1 MSSQSGPSAAP
12 LTGIGLIGAAIV
24 LSLANFMVVLDTTIA
39 NVSVPHIAGG
49 LAVSP
54 SQGTWVITSY
64 AVAEAIT
71 VPLTGWLVQR
81 FGGVKVFLFAML
93 GFGAFSLL
101 CGLAPT
107 FSTLVAFRVLQ
118 GLCGGPI
125 MPTSQTLLL
134 TIFPKERSGQALG
147 IWSMTVVVGPIAG
160 PLLGGTISDNIGW
173 SWIFFI
179 NIPVA
184 LGVAFG
190 AWKLLRAHDTP
201 TRRVPVDYVGLGLLI
216 LWVGSLQIMLDK
228 GKELEW
234 FASTTII
241 GLAIVAAIGFVSF
254 LIWELTSEN
263 PIVNLRIFRH
273 RGFVVGVTTLS
284 VTFGTFFAT
293 VVLIPLWLQ
302 TSIGYTATWAG
313 YASAFNGALAVVM
326 SPIVAKLMGKIDL
339 RALISF
345 GVCGVGVIGLW
356 RAHFTTDITFWGVAL
371 TFLVQ
376 GFFLPFFFVPT
387 TALTLSSVLPEET
400 ASAAGL
406 SNFLR
411 TCGAAFAT
419 SIMTTAWDDT
429 GTEKRS
435 LLVGHLNGVQQTAE
449 SLTAHG
455 FTYDQAIGQI
465 DRLVQVQSTMLATN
479 HLFLVSSVLF
489 ALAASVVWLAPKPK
503 HAAPAGGGH

>member
-1 MSSQSGPSAAP
+1 MSDAGRAAQP
-12 LTGIGLIGAAIV
+12 LTGAALIGAAVV

-64 AVAEAIT
+64 SVAEAIT

-93 GFGAFSLL
+93 GFGLFSML
-101 CGLAPT
+101 CGLAPS
-107 FSTLVAFRVLQ
+107 FSMLVAFRVLQ

-134 TIFPKERSGQALG
+134 TIFPKERAGQALG

-160 PLLGGTISDNIGW
+160 PLLGGTISDTIGW

-184 LGVAFG
+184 LAVAFG
-190 AWKLLRAHDTP
+190 AWTLLRTHDTP

-216 LWVGSLQIMLDK
+216 VWVGALQIMLDK

-234 FASTTII
+234 FASTTIV
-241 GLAIVAAIGFVSF
+241 GLAIVAAIGFLSF
-254 LIWELTSEN
+254 LIWEITSDN
-263 PIVNLRIFRH
+263 PIVNLRVFRH
-273 RGFVVGVTTLS
+273 RGFVVGVITLS
-284 VTFGTFFAT
+284 VTFGAFFST

-313 YASAFNGALAVVM
+313 YASAFNGVLAVVM
-326 SPIVAKLMGKIDL
+326 SPIAAKLMGKIDL

-345 GVCGVGVIGLW
+345 GVAGIGMVGLL
-356 RAHFTTDITFWGVAL
+356 RSHFTTDITFWGVAI
-371 TFLVQ
+371 TFLAQ

-387 TALTLSSVLPEET
+387 TALTLSSVRPEET

-419 SIMTTAWDDT
+419 SIMTTAWDNI
-429 GTEKRS
+429 GTEKRGQM
-435 LLVGHLNGVQQTAE
+435 VGRLNEVGQTAN
-449 SLTAHG
+449 SLSAQGLSH
-455 FTYDQAIGQI
+455 DQAIGQV

-479 HLFLVSSVLF
+479 QLFLISTLLF
-489 ALAASVVWLAPKPK
+489 LFAASVIWMAPKPK
-503 HAAPAGGGH
+503 GPAPAGGGH

>member
-1 MSSQSGPSAAP
+1 MSGAGRSAQP
-12 LTGIGLIGAAIV
+12 LDGAALIGAV
-24 LSLANFMVVLDTTIA
+24 LVLAMANFMVVLDTTIA

-54 SQGTWVITSY
+54 SQGTWVINSY
-64 AVAEAIT
+64 SVAEAIT

-81 FGGVKVFLFAML
+81 FGGVKVFLTAML
-93 GFGAFSLL
+93 GFGLFSML
-101 CGLAPT
+101 CGLAPS
-107 FSTLVAFRVLQ
+107 FSMLVAFRVMQ

-160 PLLGGTISDNIGW
+160 PLLGGTISDTIGW

-190 AWKLLRAHDTP
+190 AQTVLWAHDTP
-201 TRRVPVDYVGLGLLI
+201 TRRVPVDYMGLGLLVV
-216 LWVGSLQIMLDK
+216 WVGALQIMLDK

-241 GLAIVAAIGFVSF
+241 VLAIVAAVGFLSF

-273 RGFVVGVTTLS
+273 RGFVAGVITLS
-284 VTFGTFFAT
+284 VTYGTFFAT

-313 YASAFNGALAVVM
+313 YASAFNGVLAVVM
-326 SPIVAKLMGKIDL
+326 SPVVARLMSKVDL

-345 GVCGVGVIGLW
+345 GITGVSVIGLV
-356 RAHFTTDITFWGVAL
+356 RSHFTTDITFWGVAL
-371 TFLVQ
+371 TFVAQ

-387 TALTLSSVLPEET
+387 TALTLSVVRPEET

-406 SNFLR
+406 SNFMR
-411 TCGAAFAT
+411 TVGAAFAT
-419 SIMTTAWDDT
+419 SIMTTAWDNI

-435 LLVGHLNGVQQTAE
+435 QMVGHLNDVGQTAR
-449 SLTAHG
+449 SLTAQG
-455 FTYDQAIGQI
+455 FSHDQAIGQI
-465 DRLVQVQSTMLATN
+465 NQLVQVQSTMLATN
-479 HLFLVSSVLF
+479 QLFLTTTLLF
-489 ALAASVVWLAPKPK
+489 LFAASVVWFAPKPK
-503 HAAPAGGGH
+503 RGGSAGGGH

>member
-1 MSSQSGPSAAP
+1 MSRPGPTPQP
-12 LTGIGLIGAAIV
+12 LTGAALIGAAV
-24 LSLANFMVVLDTTIA
+24 LLSLANFMVVLDTTIA

-64 AVAEAIT
+64 SVAEAIT

-81 FGGVKVFLFAML
+81 FGGVKIFVIAMI
-93 GFGAFSLL
+93 GFGVFSMA
-101 CGLAPT
+101 CGLAPS
-107 FSTLVAFRVLQ
+107 FGLLVAFRVLQ

-134 TIFPKERSGQALG
+134 YIFPKNRSAQALG

-160 PLLGGTISDNIGW
+160 PLLGGIISDTIGW

-184 LGVAFG
+184 FGVALG
-190 AWKLLRAHDTP
+190 AWTVLRSRETP
-201 TRRVPVDYVGLGLLI
+201 TRRTPVDYVGLALLVV
-216 LWVGSLQIMLDK
+216 WVGALQIMLDK

-241 GLAIVAAIGFVSF
+241 ALAVVAAIGFASF
-254 LIWELTSEN
+254 LIWELTADN
-263 PIVNLRIFRH
+263 PIVDLKIFRH

-284 VTFGTFFAT
+284 LTFGAFFAT

-313 YASAFNGALAVVM
+313 RAAALGGVLAVVM
-326 SPIVAKLMGKIDL
+326 SPVVARLMGKVDS

-345 GVCGVGVIGLW
+345 GIGGVALVSLW
-356 RAHFTTDITFWGVAL
+356 RAGFTTDVTFWDVAL
-371 TFLVQ
+371 PFLAQ
-376 GFFLPFFFVPT
+376 GFFVPFFFVPT
-387 TALTLSSVLPEET
+387 TGLTLSSVRPEET

-411 TCGAAFAT
+411 TCSAAFAT
-419 SIMTTAWDDT
+419 SLMTSAWENT
-429 GTEKRS
+429 TTEKRS
-435 LLVGHLNGVQQTAE
+435 LLVGHLNGIQATRDALAVRGL
-449 SLTAHG
+449 SP
-455 FTYDQAIGQI
+455 DQATGQI
-465 DRLVQVQSTMLATN
+465 DGLVQVQSTMLATS
-479 HLFLVSSVLF
+479 HLFLVAATVF
-489 ALAASVVWLAPKPK
+489 VLAAIVVWMAPKPK
-503 HAAPAGGGH
+503 RQASPAAAH